1 MDCGN
6 QQHAG
11 ISCDLIII
19 GMGMAGMAAALF
31 AAERHID
38 TVQIGATGELAFA
51 SGMMD
56 LLGVHPLK
64 SAQVVNTPWKGID
77 RLCLDEPQHPFAR
90 LPATSI
96 RIAMATVL
104 ESLKRWG
111 YPHLVDPLNNL
122 AVITPV
128 GTIKPTYAIPHTMAR
143 GPSALAEHA
152 PCLLVDFHGLK
163 GFSAQQ
169 IASSLE
175 QRWPGLRPL
184 RIAFPDATG
193 ELFPERMA
201 RALDLA
207 ANRAR
212 LIAAIRP
219 HIKDAAVVALPAVL
233 GIHNTLQAMQD
244 MEQGLGVPVFEIPT
258 MMPAATGLRL
268 KERFE
273 QHLPAMGIRTR
284 YQQNVSGVRK
294 LADGRWLLNGDH
306 NGDPFE
312 IKARAAV
319 LCSGRFFGKG
329 LHAGRHQI
337 RETIFGLPVAQPR
350 DRAAWHHK
358 ELFNRQGHPIN
369 RAGIVI
375 DNEFRPVNENGQ
387 FVHANLF
394 AAGSI
399 LAHQDWVRQKCGSGL
414 AIATAYGAIEA
425 CKNLLE
431 S

>member
-1 MDCGN
+1 
-6 QQHAG
+6 
-11 ISCDLIII
+11 
-19 GMGMAGMAAALF
+19 
-31 AAERHID
+31 
-38 TVQIGATGELAFA
+38 
-51 SGMMD
+51 
-56 LLGVHPLK
+56 
-64 SAQVVNTPWKGID
+64 
-77 RLCLDEPQHPFAR
+77 
-90 LPATSI
+90 
-96 RIAMATVL
+96 
-104 ESLKRWG
+104 
-111 YPHLVDPLNNL
+111 
-122 AVITPV
+122 
-128 GTIKPTYAIPHTMAR
+128 
-143 GPSALAEHA
+143 
-152 PCLLVDFHGLK
+152 
-163 GFSAQQ
+163 
-169 IASSLE
+169 
-175 QRWPGLRPL
+175 
-184 RIAFPDATG
+184 
-193 ELFPERMA
+193 
-201 RALDLA
+201 
-207 ANRAR
+207 
-212 LIAAIRP
+212 
-219 HIKDAAVVALPAVL
+219 
-233 GIHNTLQAMQD
+233 
-244 MEQGLGVPVFEIPT
+244 VPVFEIPT

-294 LADGRWLLNGDH
+294 LADGRWLLKGDH

-329 LHAGRHQI
+329 WHAGRHQI